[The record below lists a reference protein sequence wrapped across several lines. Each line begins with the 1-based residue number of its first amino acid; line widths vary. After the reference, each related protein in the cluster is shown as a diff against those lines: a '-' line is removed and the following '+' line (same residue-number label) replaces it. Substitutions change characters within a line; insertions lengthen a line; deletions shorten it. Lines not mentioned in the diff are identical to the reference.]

1 MYTYFVI
8 VACEIFTEMG
18 KKDATIINIMAEH
31 NKIGKIGEEI
41 ATKYL
46 LDKGF
51 HIIERNYLCKIG
63 EIDIISHEKNSLIFI
78 EVKSKKVK
86 SFSEVKDP
94 YYKPEDNM
102 SYKKKLRMKRAI
114 RHYLSF
120 KKIDEYTKDIE
131 VVLVVVFIEEITKKA
146 KIRLYRNIIL

>member
-1 MYTYFVI
+1 
-8 VACEIFTEMG
+8 
-18 KKDATIINIMAEH
+18 MAEH

-41 ATKYL
+41 AVKYL
-46 LDKGF
+46 LGKKF
-51 HIIERNYLCKIG
+51 NIVERNYLCKIG
-63 EIDIISHEKNSLIFI
+63 EIDIISHENDSLIFI

-86 SFSEVKDP
+86 TFLEIKNLD
-94 YYKPEDNM
+94 YKPEDNM

-120 KKIDEYTKDIE
+120 KKIDEYKKNIE

-146 KIRLYRNIIL
+146 KIKIYRNINL

>member
-1 MYTYFVI
+1 
-8 VACEIFTEMG
+8 
-18 KKDATIINIMAEH
+18 MAEH
-31 NKIGKIGEEI
+31 NKIGKIGEDI
-41 ATKYL
+41 AVKYL
-46 LDKGF
+46 LSKGF
-51 HIIERNYLCKIG
+51 NIIEKNYLCRVG

-86 SFSEVKDP
+86 SFLEVKDL

-120 KKIDEYTKDIE
+120 NKIDEYKTNIEILVIIVFIE
-131 VVLVVVFIEEITKKA
+131 VVSKKA
-146 KIRLYRNIIL
+146 KIKMYRNVIL

>member
-1 MYTYFVI
+1 MVI
-8 VACEIFTEMG
+8 
-18 KKDATIINIMAEH
+18 IMAEH

-41 ATKYL
+41 AVKYL
-46 LDKGF
+46 LGKKF
-51 HIIERNYLCKIG
+51 NIVERNYLCKIG
-63 EIDIISHEKNSLIFI
+63 EIDIISHENDSLIFI

-86 SFSEVKDP
+86 TFLEIKNLD
-94 YYKPEDNM
+94 YKPEDNM

-120 KKIDEYTKDIE
+120 KKIDEYKKNIE

-146 KIRLYRNIIL
+146 KIKIYRNIIL